1 VSILDPLYQR
11 EHCTTPTTFA
21 MSGGRIGEYFAI
33 TRQSLGLLSLY
44 RSNDVPIPPIEKLI
58 SVLLS
63 CIILDI
69 LEKVDNEVVKYWIVK
84 AVVFMLPFLGH
95 AE

>member
-1 VSILDPLYQR
+1 
-11 EHCTTPTTFA
+11 
-21 MSGGRIGEYFAI
+21 MSGGHIGEYFAI

-44 RSNDVPIPPIEKLI
+44 RSNNVPIPPIEKLI

-69 LEKVDNEVVKYWIVK
+69 LEKVDNEVVKYRIVK